1 MFFLFSV
8 DVELELEAATSLEKM
23 YDCCICKISSTASLE
38 RPIGIISLVKTIN
51 SKYEYWILKTIP
63 QIYFMYSFKFKKYFK
78 FK

>member
-8 DVELELEAATSLEKM
+8 DVELELEAATNLEKM

-51 SKYEYWILKTIP
+51 SKYEY
-63 QIYFMYSFKFKKYFK
+63 
-78 FK
+78 